1 MVLKIG
7 DVDILPYVAENG
19 IKWQRNDLDGEN
31 AGRTM
36 DGTMHR
42 SRVATKVR
50 LDITCMPLKTED
62 AMKILNAIFPEYVT
76 VAYTDPMLGDVT
88 KQMYSNNIPATYANT
103 VTDEWEGIAFPLIE
117 R

>member
-76 VAYTDPMLGDVT
+76 VTSDCIT
-88 KQMYSNNIPATYANT
+88 
-103 VTDEWEGIAFPLIE
+103 
-117 R
+117 